1 MLLTAAFV
9 FTYYTIWALL
19 LVSTVLITS
28 CNDHI
33 QLLTYLQ
40 PLLPADSGL
49 HDKFPPREW
58 AVRLPAFILLV
69 GLTGIG
75 GFLGMTMMKEAQK
88 KKAKRAGKSA

>member
-19 LVSTVLITS
+19 LVNIRSATRER
-28 CNDHI
+28 
-33 QLLTYLQ
+33 LLTYLQ
-40 PLLPADSGL
+40 PLFPPDSGL

-75 GFLGMTMMKEAQK
+75 GFIGMVMMKEAQK
-88 KKAKRAGKSA
+88 KKLKRAGKSA